1 MVDLAFGS
9 FQDRMTLEGSTVKK
23 FVAWPCTTANIKA
36 PNVQQITSIQ
46 CSKCKKNLTQNSIHF
61 GHFLVFKPIMKI
73 IKF

>member
-36 PNVQQITSIQ
+36 PNAQQITLIQ
-46 CSKCKKNLTQNSIHF
+46 CSKPKISFKNHISTLSMGNNNHF
-61 GHFLVFKPIMKI
+61 N
-73 IKF
+73 